1 MSTSRMGVSDGL
13 LDILQKYDWQ
23 IVDNQLLEIVPHERE
38 NAWKDLLI
46 LTLSLTPRKF
56 RKELRS
62 GLLAHFDY
70 KQPIF
75 YNLNRHELGLAND
88 SVLRALNPPNEPIF
102 ASSLIP
108 PVRVVSS
115 FIFIM
120 LSLLLVEGMTH
131 L

>member
-1 MSTSRMGVSDGL
+1 MGVSDGL

-46 LTLSLTPRKF
+46 LTLSLTPRKY

-75 YNLNRHELGLAND
+75 YDLDRHKLGLANE
-88 SVLRALNPPNEPIF
+88 SVLRALNPPSEPIF
-102 ASSLIP
+102 ASTLIP